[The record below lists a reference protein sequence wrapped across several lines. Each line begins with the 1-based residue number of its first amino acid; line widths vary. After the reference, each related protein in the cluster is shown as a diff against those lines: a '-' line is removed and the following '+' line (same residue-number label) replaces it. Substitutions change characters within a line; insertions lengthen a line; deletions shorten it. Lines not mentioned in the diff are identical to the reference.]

1 MLKNSKSLVILLLV
15 SIVITSSWSE
25 NFASGDTS
33 LPIKIKNDAMYWIQ
47 GFLQDAD
54 FAKDIQYLGIHGLIH
69 IPQTSYS
76 QTTHIP
82 FWFKQIIGWWTEG
95 KISNDELL
103 YTVQWLIDNSIIS
116 VGISENN
123 DVLPSQNITPQG
135 STSQNSSLPLPYNNE
150 PVSASTNA
158 VGQISPQLEQLY
170 AYALELINDDRA
182 NYGLNPVSLSNN
194 QAAQVHADDMLK
206 MGTLSH
212 YLSDG
217 EKPYMV
223 YTRFGGL
230 GYVAQNAAFDGYSN
244 IQQCSSPNVICTQID
259 PKQSMN
265 SSEYD
270 MMYNDQASNW
280 DHRDN
285 ILDKHHTEVSI
296 GIAYDK
302 YSFYMTQNF
311 ENNYINYT
319 LPITENNGTVSFSG
333 NLTSG
338 SIQNVGVYYDPLPTP
353 EIYQEHKNDRSYEMG
368 NQLAIIQPP
377 PQAGEYYTPSNET
390 FEIADKWTQQG
401 NYISASFDLSPLVTQ
416 PGVYTVVVF
425 LEDSAGPF
433 PVTSYS
439 ITQPSHMVSEGFESS
454 KIYYACTSTQLT
466 QYNQLQQ
473 QYDTL
478 KTQYDSRPSVA
489 ISGQEYQQD
498 TQMYNQLNLLQNQL
512 ENFRC

>member
-1 MLKNSKSLVILLLV
+1 MLKNSKFPAILLSV
-15 SIVITSSWSE
+15 SVIIMSSWSE
-25 NFASGDTS
+25 NSASGDTS
-33 LPIKIKNDAMYWIQ
+33 LPIQIKNDAMYWIQ
-47 GFLQDAD
+47 GSLQDAD

-69 IPQTSYS
+69 IPQASYS

-82 FWFKQIIGWWTEG
+82 SWFKQIVGWWTEG
-95 KISNDELL
+95 TISDNELL
-103 YTVQWLIDNSIIS
+103 YNIQWLIDNDIIAI
-116 VGISENN
+116 GISENN
-123 DVLPSQNITPQG
+123 AALQSQNIAPQG
-135 STSQNSSLPLPYNNE
+135 NTLQNSSLSLLGNNA

-170 AYALELINDDRA
+170 VYALELINDDRV

-244 IQQCSSPNVICTQID
+244 IPQCNSPNVICTQIN

-285 ILDKHHTEVSI
+285 ILDKHHTNVSI

-338 SIQNVGVYYDPLPTP
+338 SIQNIGVYYDPLPTP
-353 EIYQEHKNDRSYEMG
+353 QTYQEHKNDGFYEMG
-368 NQLAIIQPP
+368 SQLAIIQPP
-377 PQAGEYYTPSNET
+377 PQAGEYYAPSNET
-390 FEIADKWTQQG
+390 FEVADKWMQQG
-401 NYISASFDLSPLVTQ
+401 NYVSVSFDLSPLVTT
-416 PGVYTVVVF
+416 PGVYTVIVF

-439 ITQPSHMVSEGFESS
+439 ITQPSPMVQEGFESN
-454 KIYYACTSTQLT
+454 KMYYACTSTQLT

-478 KTQYDSRPSVA
+478 KTQYDGRPSVA

-498 TQMYNQLNLLQNQL
+498 TQMYNQLNSLQNQL

>member
-1 MLKNSKSLVILLLV
+1 MLKNGQSLVILLLV
-15 SIVITSSWSE
+15 FIITTSSWSE

-33 LPIKIKNDAMYWIQ
+33 LPIQIKNDARYWVQ
-47 GFLQDAD
+47 GFLQDVD
-54 FAKDIQYLGIHGLIH
+54 FEKDIQYLGIHGLIY
-69 IPQTSYS
+69 IPPTSYS
-76 QTTHIP
+76 QMAHIP
-82 FWFKQIIGWWTEG
+82 FWFKQIVGWWTEG

-103 YTVQWLIDNSIIS
+103 YTVQWLIDNGIIS
-116 VGISENN
+116 LGMSENN
-123 DVLPSQNITPQG
+123 A
-135 STSQNSSLPLPYNNE
+135 
-150 PVSASTNA
+150 PVSTSTNA
-158 VGQISPQLEQLY
+158 IGQISPQLEQLY
-170 AYALELINDDRA
+170 VYALELINDDRV
-182 NYGLNPVSLSNN
+182 NYGLGPVSLSNN

-217 EKPYMV
+217 EKPYMI

-244 IQQCSSPNVICTQID
+244 IQQCDSLNVICTQID

-285 ILDKHHTEVSI
+285 ILDKHHTDVSI

-319 LPITENNGTVSFSG
+319 SPITENNGTVSFSG

-338 SIQNVGVYYDPLPTP
+338 SFQSIGVYYDPLPTP
-353 EIYQEHKNDRSYEMG
+353 ETYQEHKNDRSYEMG

-377 PQAGEYYTPSNET
+377 IQAGEYYAPSNET
-390 FEIADKWTQQG
+390 FEIADKWIQQG
-401 NYISASFDLSPLVTQ
+401 NYVSVSFDLSPLVTQ

-425 LEDSAGPF
+425 LEDSGGQF

-439 ITQPSHMVSEGFESS
+439 ITKSSPMVQEGFESN
-454 KIYYACTSTQLT
+454 KVYYACTSAQLT

-473 QYDTL
+473 QHDTL
-478 KTQYDSRPSVA
+478 KTQYDGRPSVA
-489 ISGQEYQQD
+489 ASDQEYQQD
-498 TQMYNQLNLLQNQL
+498 TQMYNQLNSLQNQL